1 MIPHQP
7 QALGGLRLP
16 TSDNRQQPTEAQR
29 LLFTDLRSLTT
40 DHR

>member
-1 MIPHQP
+1 MIPRQP

-16 TSDNRQQPTEAQR
+16 NSDNQQQPTEAQR
-29 LLFTDLRSLTT
+29 LLFTDLRSPTP